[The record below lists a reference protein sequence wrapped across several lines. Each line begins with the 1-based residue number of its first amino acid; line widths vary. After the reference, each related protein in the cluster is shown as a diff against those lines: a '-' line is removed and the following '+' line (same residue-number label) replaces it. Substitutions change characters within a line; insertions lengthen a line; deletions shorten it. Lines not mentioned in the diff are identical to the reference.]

1 MIRDRVRAL
10 LDEVAGGRRSV
21 DEALAQLDQ
30 APVEALPFAHIDHHR
45 ALRQGYPE
53 VVFGEG
59 KTPEQA
65 LEICARI
72 AAHGDGFLVTR
83 ADAALRASLAAAWPA
98 IELDPLGRTALLR
111 REGAAEPTA
120 TGALVV
126 TAGTGDLPV
135 ANECVATLRA
145 FGHAAQRI
153 ADVGVAGIHR
163 VLAQQGAL
171 RSARVIIVVAGM
183 DGALPS
189 VVGGMVRVPV
199 IAVPTSVGY
208 GASFNGLAALL
219 TMLNS
224 CAAGVVVCNI
234 DNGFGAAVAA
244 ARILELG
251 A

>member
-1 MIRDRVRAL
+1 MMRDRVRRL
-10 LDEVAGGRRSV
+10 LGDVAAGRRTV
-21 DEALAQLDQ
+21 EDALAQLDA
-30 APVEALPFAHIDHHR
+30 APVEDLTFAQIDHHR

-65 LEICARI
+65 LQICERL

-83 ADAALRASLAAAWPA
+83 TDDAMREALCVAYPAAEADA
-98 IELDPLGRTALLR
+98 LGRTVLLR
-111 REGAAEPTA
+111 RPGATTLVES
-120 TGALVV
+120 GALIV

-135 ANECVATLRA
+135 AQECIVALRA
-145 FGHAAQRI
+145 FGHASRRV

-163 VLAQQGAL
+163 VLAQQETL
-171 RSARVIIVVAGM
+171 RTARVVVVVAGM

-208 GASFNGLAALL
+208 GASFRGLAALL

-244 ARILELG
+244 SRILELG

>member
-1 MIRDRVRAL
+1 MMRDRVRTL
-10 LDEVAGGRRSV
+10 LGDVAAGRRTV
-21 DEALAQLDQ
+21 EDALAQLDA
-30 APVEALPFAHIDHHR
+30 APVEDLAFAQIDHHR

-65 LEICARI
+65 VQICARL
-72 AAHGDGFLVTR
+72 AAQGDGFLVTR
-83 ADAALRASLAAAWPA
+83 ADGAMRDALCAAHPAAEVDEVA
-98 IELDPLGRTALLR
+98 RTVLLR
-111 REGAAEPTA
+111 RAGAAAPAES
-120 TGALVV
+120 GALIV

-135 ANECVATLRA
+135 AQECIVTLRA
-145 FGHAAQRI
+145 FGHASRRV

-163 VLAQQGAL
+163 VLAQQETL
-171 RSARVIIVVAGM
+171 RAARVVVVVAGM

-208 GASFNGLAALL
+208 GASFRGLSALL

-244 ARILELG
+244 SRILELG

>member
-1 MIRDRVRAL
+1 MRDRVRAL
-10 LDEVAGGRRSV
+10 LAEVAAGRRTV
-21 DEALAQLDQ
+21 EDALAQLAT
-30 APVEALPFAHIDHHR
+30 APVEELPFAQIDHHR

-59 KTPEQA
+59 KTPDQA
-65 LEICARI
+65 LQICSRI

-83 ADAALRASLAAAWPA
+83 ADAAMRAALLGAYTEAEADEVGRTVLVRRTGAAAPV
-98 IELDPLGRTALLR
+98 DNGALL
-111 REGAAEPTA
+111 
-120 TGALVV
+120 L
-126 TAGTGDLPV
+126 TAGTGDLAV
-135 ANECVATLRA
+135 AQEYIVTLRA
-145 FGHAAQRI
+145 LGQAAHRI

-163 VLAQQGAL
+163 VLAQRDAL
-171 RSARVIIVVAGM
+171 QAARVIIVVAGM

-208 GASFNGLAALL
+208 GASFQGLAALL

>member
-1 MIRDRVRAL
+1 MRDRVRAL
-10 LDEVAGGRRSV
+10 LADVAAGRRSV
-21 DEALAQLDQ
+21 DDALAQLDT
-30 APVEALPFAHIDHHR
+30 APVEDLSFAQIDHHR

-65 LEICARI
+65 LQICARLS
-72 AAHGDGFLVTR
+72 AHGDGFLVTR
-83 ADAALRASLAAAWPA
+83 ADETLRAALAAVYAEA
-98 IELDPLGRTALLR
+98 EVDALGRTVLLR
-111 REGAAEPTA
+111 RAGAPAPA
-120 TGALVV
+120 ASGALVV

-135 ANECVATLRA
+135 AQECIETLRA
-145 FGHAAQRI
+145 FGHGARRV

-163 VLAQQGAL
+163 VLAQQETL
-171 RSARVIIVVAGM
+171 RAARVVVVVAGM

-208 GASFNGLAALL
+208 GASFRGLSALL

-244 ARILELG
+244 ARILELS